1 MDQYTHHAPTRVV
14 GGVDSLE
21 RLSDEV
27 SKFPRNCL
35 VVSGR
40 RSARLSGLLGSI
52 VDLLQAAKI
61 ETTLFDQIEP
71 NPTVDTIKDGA
82 EMARSN
88 RARWILGV
96 GGGSAIDAAK
106 AIALMTV
113 NQGDTRQFF
122 NQLRPENTPLPV
134 VAIPTTSGTGSE
146 VTQYAVLTDVSE
158 GDKFGIA
165 MPELFPQI
173 AILDPK
179 QTVSMPE
186 NVTVDTGLDAL
197 CHAVEACFSKVR
209 SPYTDVILGDAIRR
223 VHTHLPVVRSQPD
236 NLVSRAEMQVAA
248 CSAGFAIANTGTLV
262 PHALGYPITVRYELA
277 HGRATILLLPAF
289 LEALLETDPD
299 RVSFIGDL
307 LGNRDDA
314 PKALRSFIESL
325 GVAPRLRAYGVHEED
340 FDTFAELAKGKK
352 HLEKSPGEWTTD
364 KIKELYK
371 RSF

>member
-1 MDQYTHHAPTRVV
+1 MDKYTHHAPTRVV
-14 GGVDSLE
+14 GGVDSLN
-21 RLSDEV
+21 LLTDEV

-35 VVSGR
+35 VVCGR
-40 RSARLSGLLGSI
+40 RSARLSGLLGTI

-88 RARWILGV
+88 RVRWILGV
-96 GGGSAIDAAK
+96 GGGSALDAAK

-146 VTQYAVLTDVSE
+146 VTQYAVLTDVQE

-165 MPELFPQI
+165 MPELFPKI

-236 NLVSRAEMQVAA
+236 NLASRAEMQVAA

-262 PHALGYPITVRYELA
+262 PHALGYPITVRYDVS
-277 HGRATILLLPAF
+277 HGRATVLMLPAF
-289 LEALLETDPD
+289 LEALAEIEPD
-299 RVSFIGDL
+299 RVTFIGDL

-314 PKALRSFIESL
+314 PGAMRDFVESL
-325 GVAPRLRAYGVHEED
+325 GVAPRLGAYGVREED
-340 FDTFAELAKGKK
+340 FDTFANLAKGKK
-352 HLEKSPGEWTTD
+352 HLEKSPGEWTAD

-371 RSF
+371 KSF